1 MANRIIR
8 EAAQKNGVLLWQLA
22 YAVGVNDS
30 TFSRR
35 LRKELPQE
43 EQEKL
48 LKNAA
53 LGHAY
58 IPLFPQSRH
67 G

>member
-48 LKNAA
+48 LNIIAQIAEDRKE
-53 LGHAY
+53 G
-58 IPLFPQSRH
+58 
-67 G
+67 

>member
-8 EAAQKNGVLLWQLA
+8 EAAQKNGVLLWQIA

-48 LKNAA
+48 LSIIAQIAEDRKE
-53 LGHAY
+53 G
-58 IPLFPQSRH
+58 
-67 G
+67 

>member
-48 LKNAA
+48 LSIIAQIAEDRKE
-53 LGHAY
+53 G
-58 IPLFPQSRH
+58 
-67 G
+67 

>member
-1 MANRIIR
+1 MANRTIR

-48 LKNAA
+48 LSIIAQIAEDRKE
-53 LGHAY
+53 G
-58 IPLFPQSRH
+58 
-67 G
+67 

>member
-1 MANRIIR
+1 MANEEIR
-8 EAAQKNGVLLWQLA
+8 QAAKKSGVRLWQLA

-43 EQEKL
+43 ELEKL
-48 LKNAA
+48 LSIIAQIAEDRKED
-53 LGHAY
+53 
-58 IPLFPQSRH
+58 
-67 G
+67 